1 MVHFRLTTAPFC
13 LHAGNAGWGDMATDQ
28 DGHAQPSKGLV
39 TPRLVNLCVVVV
51 GLTLVLVLRASDPFH
66 EAASPPLQA
75 SVLPLKPAVHQ
86 RFVTA
91 VGSDRH
97 RCPCIC

>member
-13 LHAGNAGWGDMATDQ
+13 LHTGDAGWGDMATEQ

-75 SVLPLKPAVHQ
+75 SVLPLKPVVQQ
-86 RFVTA
+86 RSVAT
-91 VGSDRH
+91 VGTDIH
-97 RCPCIC
+97 